1 MAFATGGPDLLM
13 AKYPLSPQGSCCR
26 FLETLPASVRTPLLV
41 QGRNQAGHMAL
52 SMAQQVLAA
61 LHFCQPADGAV
72 LAESQVVV
80 DDDGIILKADS
91 KAVSFSAWNRASSA
105 THSAFQGPLRVLWS

>member
-1 MAFATGGPDLLM
+1 
-13 AKYPLSPQGSCCR
+13 
-26 FLETLPASVRTPLLV
+26 
-41 QGRNQAGHMAL
+41 MAL

-61 LHFCQPADGAV
+61 LHLCQSADGAV

-91 KAVSFSAWNRASSA
+91 KAVSFSAWNRAS
-105 THSAFQGPLRVLWS
+105 